1 MSGPMPCCLL
11 QIYRSTQNTQMIRLS
26 TLLMPFLFILV
37 CTSSIAFSQKKDST
51 WKGSAN
57 GIVRDSVHNYSLP
70 AATLAVYVVRDSSL
84 VSYQLADNFGE
95 FHFKELPVNQPLRI
109 VVSYMGYRSFA
120 RKFTITGSDIDLKQ
134 LNLERGENSLKGIEV
149 IAVPPVQMNGDTL
162 EFNADAFELDPN
174 AQTED
179 LLRVLPGVTLW
190 GDGKITV
197 NGKEVRSVLVDGKPF
212 FGGDKRVA
220 TQNIPKDAVDK
231 IQVYQQNKNKDNP
244 LDSVTEVNIKLKA
257 NKRMGHFGKVSAG
270 YGSRDRYEADASL
283 NFFSPKTQIGLVAAS
298 NNINKEAADASEL
311 LRNSTFKGMG
321 AGTEYQSDFRM
332 EGFNRPNSG
341 GIVFQHDFIPDPD
354 YNKANRLNAS
364 YFLKNNIND
373 QVRNTQ
379 TVTSLGG
386 DSTLIQDDRS
396 SSRTTNT
403 AQHFQSRYDKKQD
416 NNTFYA
422 GAALN
427 SSTSHSNNSNES
439 SVFNTGRV
447 LQSTNQSV
455 NDNNSD
461 AKNMTFEIGK
471 AYRPGRYKNM
481 RPHDAEINYSFSAAN
496 NNNDRWQQTAFNA
509 IADPAQNKL
518 FDRRY
523 RISSN
528 DTKQHLELKLGDLSP
543 WIFRSGFYRISMQLQ
558 NNLDVNTHQEK
569 NDVKDK
575 DPVKDHYVLNPYLT
589 NDSRYTTV
597 DERPSLNFSKTF
609 GKGLMNRY
617 SKYVSLNVNAQAQFY
632 QLQNH
637 SDQAFQNL
645 SRSYLKFIPT
655 AGITYQNYQYGES
668 NDTYT
673 LSFAATNDYPAIG
686 QLAPLVDSSNVYYIQ
701 NGNAALKPAGK
712 KAITFNMNHFS
723 MGTNRDFSY
732 NMNIAAGVI
741 DNSFSDSSM
750 TDNQGRS
757 SHYLVN
763 ADGYKYLNINGSVN
777 KAFKFK
783 QHQLQAYVSIYANFS
798 RTPNSIGGVWNTSD
812 NINNNNNLSLYYSYK
827 DIFSTSFNQGFTWY
841 QSKQRGIEGNDLSNR
856 TWLTAF
862 SGNVSCTKRL
872 SVSSNINFNRNTST
886 RSGDINYTIWN
897 ANAAYRFMKGN
908 NFELKLSAL
917 DLLHQNTSIVNYGYS
932 NVLTY
937 GTVNVLQQYFMATV
951 AWFPR
956 KFGK

>member
-1 MSGPMPCCLL
+1 MIKLFSLFACL
-11 QIYRSTQNTQMIRLS
+11 
-26 TLLMPFLFILV
+26 TL
-37 CTSSIAFSQKKDST
+37 CTSVIAFSQKKDST
-51 WKGSAN
+51 WKGAAN
-57 GIVRDSVHNYSLP
+57 GIVRDSVHNYALP
-70 AATLAVYVVRDSSL
+70 AATLAVYIVKDSSL
-84 VSYQLADNFGE
+84 VSYLLADNFGE
-95 FHFKELPVNQPLRI
+95 FHFTELPVNQPLRM

-162 EFNADAFELDPN
+162 EFNADAFKLDPN

-231 IQVYQQNKNKDNP
+231 IQVYQQNKNKDNL

-270 YGSRDRYEADASL
+270 YGSGEHYEADASL

-298 NNINKEAADASEL
+298 NNINKEAAGADEL
-311 LRNSTFKGMG
+311 LRNSTFKGVG
-321 AGTEYQSDFRM
+321 AGTEYQADFRR
-332 EGFNRPNSG
+332 EGINRSNAG

-354 YNKANRLNAS
+354 YSRENRLNAS

-396 SSRTTNT
+396 SSRATST
-403 AQHFQSRYDKKQD
+403 AQHFQSRYDRRQD

-422 GAALN
+422 GAAFN
-427 SSTSHSNNSNES
+427 SNTTHSNSNNES
-439 SVFNTGRV
+439 SVFNTTRV

-455 NDNNSD
+455 NENNSNG
-461 AKNMTFEIGK
+461 KNMTLEIGK
-471 AYRPGRYKNM
+471 SHRRRRYNSRRPQDY
-481 RPHDAEINYSFSAAN
+481 EINYSFTAAS
-496 NNNDRWQQTAFNA
+496 NNNDRWQQTAFHA

-523 RISSN
+523 NTSSN
-528 DTKQHLELKLGDLSP
+528 DTKQHLELKLGDFSP
-543 WIFRSGFYRISMQLQ
+543 WIFKTGLFGTSIQLQ
-558 NNLDVNTHQEK
+558 NNLDVNTHKET
-569 NDVKDK
+569 NEVTDK
-575 DPVKDHYVLNPYLT
+575 DPVKEHYILNSYLT

-597 DERPSLNFSKTF
+597 DDRPSLNFSKTF
-609 GKGLMNRY
+609 RKGLANRF
-617 SKYVSLNVNAQAQFY
+617 SKYLSLNVNTQAQFY

-637 SDQAFQNL
+637 SDHAFQRL
-645 SRSYLKFIPT
+645 SRSYLKFVPT
-655 AGITYQNYQYGES
+655 AGVSYQNYQYGES
-668 NDTYT
+668 NDNYS
-673 LSFAATNDYPAIG
+673 LNFAATNDYPSIG
-686 QLAPLVDSSNVYYIQ
+686 QLAPLVDSSNVYYLQ
-701 NGNAALKPAGK
+701 NGNAALRPARK
-712 KAITFNMNHFS
+712 NEITFSMNHFT
-723 MGTNRDFSY
+723 MGVNRDFSY
-732 NMNIAAGVI
+732 SVSVSAGVVN
-741 DNSFSDSSM
+741 DFFADSSI
-750 TDNQGRS
+750 TDKEGRS
-757 SHYLVN
+757 NHYIVN
-763 ADGYKYLNINGSVN
+763 ADGNRYLNISGYVD

-783 QHQLQAYVSIYANFS
+783 QHRLQVSVNAYANFS

-812 NINNNNNLSLYYSYK
+812 NISNNNSLRLYYSYK
-827 DIFSTSFNQGFTWY
+827 DLFNTSFHQGFTWY
-841 QSKQRGIEGNDLSNR
+841 QSKQQGIEGNDLCNR
-856 TWLTAF
+856 SWLTAF
-862 SGNVSCTKRL
+862 SGSVNCTKRL
-872 SVSSNINFNRNTST
+872 NVSSNINFNRNIS
-886 RSGDINYTIWN
+886 SGSGNIDYTIWN
-897 ANAAYRFMKGN
+897 ASTSYRFMKGH
-908 NFELKLSAL
+908 NFELKLSAM
-917 DLLHQNTSIVNYGYS
+917 DLLHQNTSIINYGYN

-937 GTVNVLQQYFMATV
+937 GAVNVLQQYFMATV